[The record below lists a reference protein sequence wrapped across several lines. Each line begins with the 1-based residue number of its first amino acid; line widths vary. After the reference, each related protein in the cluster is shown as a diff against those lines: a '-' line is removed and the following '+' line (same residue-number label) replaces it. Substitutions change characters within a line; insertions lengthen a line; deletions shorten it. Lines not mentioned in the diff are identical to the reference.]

1 MTPEL
6 AHWVIGMLGSCTV
19 VVVGAVVWLTTL
31 VFNIGKKYGA
41 LEAIADK
48 IDKSGDRIDR
58 IPILETKLDQLAQ
71 SHAEERRRF
80 ASDWPEMHE
89 RVTTLWERSRRRE
102 SQGEYGGE

>member
-41 LEAIADK
+41 LEALADK
-48 IDKSGDRIDR
+48 INSAKDRMER
-58 IPILETKLDQLAQ
+58 VPIIETKLDQLAA

-80 ASDWPEMHE
+80 ASDFPAVVEK
-89 RVTTLWERSRRRE
+89 VTTLWERSRQRE
-102 SQGEYGGE
+102 SQGQYGE